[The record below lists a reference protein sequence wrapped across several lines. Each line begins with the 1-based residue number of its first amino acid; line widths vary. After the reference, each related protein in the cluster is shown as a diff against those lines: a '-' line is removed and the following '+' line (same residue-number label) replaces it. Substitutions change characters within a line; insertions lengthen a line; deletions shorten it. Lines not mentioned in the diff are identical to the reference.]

1 MEKQEYENLIFEGG
15 GVLSFSYFG
24 VIIELERLGILQKF
38 KRFGGTSVG
47 SIFAGLLAAEFT
59 ALEILRLQ
67 KKLSSEMLSCKYDLI
82 SAFNI
87 FKNNGVNCLNSLKKQ
102 IEKTISKK
110 WNPDITL
117 AELFQKT
124 GKDLVLVSC
133 CINRQK
139 TVYFHHSTFGEVK
152 LIDAIIAS
160 LAAPLFFQPISLTVF
175 GTKDYF
181 VDGGIVDNY
190 PIWVF
195 NDIDALYKGELS
207 KIDKSKVNSKT
218 LGLKLLC
225 LEDKTVEPQRQE
237 INDVFN
243 MFRLFVI
250 VLTSRI
256 DKINFSPSWE
266 KQTVTIPTGIIY
278 FLDFEIKNDQI
289 SELLKYGEHAIKK
302 HFERLHNK

>member
-24 VIIELERLGILQKF
+24 VIIELERLGMLQKF

-87 FKNNGVNCLNSLKKQ
+87 LKNNGVNSLNSIKKQ
-102 IEKTISKK
+102 IQKIINRK
-110 WNPDITL
+110 WSPDITL
-117 AELFQKT
+117 AELFKKT

-139 TVYFHHSTFGEVK
+139 AVYFHHSTFGEVK
-152 LIDAIIAS
+152 VIDAIIAS
-160 LAAPLFFQPISLTVF
+160 LAAPLFFQPIPLTIF
-175 GTKDYF
+175 GTTDYF

-190 PIWVF
+190 PIWVC
-195 NDIDALYKGELS
+195 NNIDALYKGELS
-207 KIDKSKVNSKT
+207 KIDKSQINSKT

-225 LEDKTVEPQRQE
+225 LEDKPQRQE
-237 INDVFN
+237 VNDFFN
-243 MFRLFVI
+243 IFRLFVNL
-250 VLTSRI
+250 LTSRI
-256 DKINFSPSWE
+256 DKINFYPSWE
-266 KQTVTIPTGIIY
+266 KQTVIIPTGVIY

-289 SELLKYGEHAIKK
+289 FELLKYGENSIKK
-302 HFERLHNK
+302 HFEY